1 MNHRLNQKFL
11 ALVLIKGFLVGYAQW
26 AGAITAPVRP
36 SPPVRSSGDNR
47 QTAAVGDSLNL
58 CPARHPPILKS
69 HPPRRRWQRKLDD
82 G

>member
-36 SPPVRSSGDNR
+36 SPPVRSSGI
-47 QTAAVGDSLNL
+47 TA
-58 CPARHPPILKS
+58 
-69 HPPRRRWQRKLDD
+69 KLLRLATPSTFAQQDIHQF
-82 G
+82 